1 MPEFCEVALP
11 VPLDQ
16 LFTYSIP
23 KSLSVSLGVRV
34 IVPFGAR
41 QLVGVVAGLSSHPPD
56 IAAAS
61 IKPVKDVLDDQPV
74 LSAEMLALGKWIADY
89 YLVPIGE
96 ALASL
101 LPPRSPVRRSS
112 KVVLTAA
119 GETELNSHPDSSH
132 GKLLRRIARRHGLR
146 RETLRDSWPQ
156 VEKLRRQG
164 FVALENTASAAR
176 QAGKFDS
183 SEGTE
188 FVEGTESVVGTEFV
202 EGTEFVVG
210 TERTENP

>member
-1 MPEFCEVALP
+1 MSEFCEVALP

-16 LFTYSIP
+16 LFPYSIP
-23 KSLSVSLGVRV
+23 KSLTVSLGVRV
-34 IVPFGAR
+34 LVPFGAR
-41 QLVGVVAGLSSHPPD
+41 QLVGVVAGLTSHPPD

-119 GETELNSHPDSSH
+119 GETELNSHPDSS
-132 GKLLRRIARRHGLR
+132 
-146 RETLRDSWPQ
+146 
-156 VEKLRRQG
+156 
-164 FVALENTASAAR
+164 
-176 QAGKFDS
+176 
-183 SEGTE
+183 
-188 FVEGTESVVGTEFV
+188 
-202 EGTEFVVG
+202 
-210 TERTENP
+210 